1 MIKIILF
8 TILFFTTP
16 LLVTAQFVINEIAW
30 MGTPVECVDTKQY
43 LRYEWVDLYNSTNE
57 SISVNGWILQAAD
70 FQIPLEG
77 TIPAQEYF
85 LVGASSKI
93 PNVDVNYAILAGKF
107 ANAGQKI
114 LLKDATGVIIDEV
127 DARGGWQAGDNTEKL
142 TMEKRMSG
150 EWASSLRVGGTPRAT
165 NTEAIQKSAEEELPI
180 TQRSQNVF
188 NVLPLLL
195 SLLLSLVGAVGVLL
209 LARHLLKQ
217 NPESEV

>member
-1 MIKIILF
+1 MVKTILL
-8 TILFFTTP
+8 TALFFTIP
-16 LLVTAQFVINEIAW
+16 LFATAQVIINEIAW
-30 MGTPVECVDTKQY
+30 MGTPVEGVDTKQY
-43 LRYEWVDLYNSTNE
+43 WRYEWVELYNSTNE
-57 SISVNGWILQAAD
+57 SVSVNGWILQAAD

-93 PNVDVNYAILAGKF
+93 PNVDVNYASLAGKF
-107 ANAGQKI
+107 GNAGQRV
-114 LLKDATGVIIDEV
+114 LLKDATGIIIDEV

-142 TMEKRMSG
+142 TMEKRISG
-150 EWASSLRVGGTPRAT
+150 EWASSLQVGGTPRAT

-195 SLLLSLVGAVGVLL
+195 SFLLSLVGVVGVLL

-217 NPESEV
+217 SAESEV